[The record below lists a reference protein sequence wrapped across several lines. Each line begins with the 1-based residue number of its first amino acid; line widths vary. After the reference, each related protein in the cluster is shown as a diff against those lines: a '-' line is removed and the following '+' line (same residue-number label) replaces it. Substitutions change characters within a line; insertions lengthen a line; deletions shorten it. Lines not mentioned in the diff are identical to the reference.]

1 MLFHFLSLL
10 SRRHLL
16 WIGWRTWLMN
26 LQLDL
31 LILSKRTEPLF
42 WAFLAPIILFCPF
55 EDVKPL
61 SQQPIS
67 ITGAFE
73 TFPCWN
79 GGKVYWTL
87 AFLRFYFALSRSGY
101 SHPLLIKLGS
111 HFQTLPATTSRVLTK
126 QTANYSLSLYFL
138 LSIPSQIHKVN
149 ILIQVSTSR
158 CLPCHAFPGN
168 YAFEPFLKRFYV
180 VMCSL
185 GSEGVIA
192 SPREV
197 DSRLDVAFYWVHS
210 DRVLLFVLC
219 SIEFT
224 FIGGCCALCEGKL
237 GVPGGTWGEAWQ
249 GQAPV
254 ACTANIQLLNFE
266 NMLNTQRPSCLNCVP
281 NCLSFLL

>member
-126 QTANYSLSLYFL
+126 QTANYSLPISISLYLFHHKYTKSIYWSKWAHHVAYHVRHFL
-138 LSIPSQIHKVN
+138 
-149 ILIQVSTSR
+149 
-158 CLPCHAFPGN
+158 
-168 YAFEPFLKRFYV
+168 
-180 VMCSL
+180 
-185 GSEGVIA
+185 
-192 SPREV
+192 
-197 DSRLDVAFYWVHS
+197 
-210 DRVLLFVLC
+210 RVLLCPL
-219 SIEFT
+219 E
-224 FIGGCCALCEGKL
+224 K
-237 GVPGGTWGEAWQ
+237 
-249 GQAPV
+249 
-254 ACTANIQLLNFE
+254 
-266 NMLNTQRPSCLNCVP
+266 
-281 NCLSFLL
+281 